1 MDAKKSGDNSD
12 DEDCRICSLFF
23 CSVKVMDDIITY
35 DRNDKLIKN
44 ETIKINLAALPIFK
58 DKSQDNIINLSII
71 YLIIMIYGTQ
81 NMLYN
86 DDLNILRKMISVLIL
101 L

>member
-1 MDAKKSGDNSD
+1 
-12 DEDCRICSLFF
+12 
-23 CSVKVMDDIITY
+23 MDDIITY

-44 ETIKINLAALPIFK
+44 ETININLAVLPIFK
-58 DKSQDNIINLSII
+58 YKSQDNIINLSII

>member
-1 MDAKKSGDNSD
+1 MMH
-12 DEDCRICSLFF
+12 LPL
-23 CSVKVMDDIITY
+23 SVTPQTSPEISITTPSWAI
-35 DRNDKLIKN
+35 N
-44 ETIKINLAALPIFK
+44 INLAALPIFK

>member
-1 MDAKKSGDNSD
+1 MDAKKSGDNN
-12 DEDCRICSLFF
+12 DEDCRICSLLF

-35 DRNDKLIKN
+35 DIIDKLIKN
-44 ETIKINLAALPIFK
+44 ETININLAVLPIFK
-58 DKSQDNIINLSII
+58 DKSQDNINNLSII
-71 YLIIMIYGTQ
+71 YLIIMIYETQ